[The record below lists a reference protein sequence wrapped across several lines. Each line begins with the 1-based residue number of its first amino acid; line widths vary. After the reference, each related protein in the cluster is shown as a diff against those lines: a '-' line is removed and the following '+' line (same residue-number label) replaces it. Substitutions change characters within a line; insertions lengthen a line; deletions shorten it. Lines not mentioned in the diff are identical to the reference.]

1 IHQATLVLNNTTATQ
16 AEVDQALS
24 TLKQEVSVYTDSAT
38 EPMIGTQELVRL
50 IQVASTTLE
59 QNRMVSDEFPP
70 LWDDSLSQAI
80 QFGNNVLEG
89 NAPQN
94 IVDREVVS
102 LRRVIK
108 VYEASVRLRDAY
120 LHFLDVTD
128 HVENLKTDKARYK
141 SLVREGLNVYV
152 NPLTTTEQLDEW
164 TRKIKDTTE
173 AFMALQAADF
183 SVLKNTL
190 QEAEV

>member
-1 IHQATLVLNNTTATQ
+1 
-16 AEVDQALS
+16 E
-24 TLKQEVSVYTDSAT
+24 
-38 EPMIGTQELVRL
+38 
-50 IQVASTTLE
+50 
-59 QNRMVSDEFPP
+59 
-70 LWDDSLSQAI
+70 SLSQAI

-102 LRRVIK
+102 LRRVIE
-108 VYEASVRLRDAY
+108 VYNASVKLRDTY

-128 HVENLKTDKARYK
+128 RVENMKTDKARYK
-141 SLVREGLNVYV
+141 SLVREGLSVYV
-152 NPLTTTEQLDEW
+152 NPLATTEQLDEW

-173 AFMALQAADF
+173 AFLALQAADF

-190 QEAEV
+190 QEAQVIYDQ